1 MGKIFY
7 MMGKSASGKDTM
19 YKRLLDAMDL
29 DTVLLYTTRPM
40 REGETQGAEYHFVDE
55 TAFAR
60 MKASGKMIESRTY
73 KTVHGPWS
81 YFTMDDGQLQLDTR
95 SYLMLG
101 TLESYVRVRAYYGE
115 ERVVPLYIEVEDG
128 LRLQRA
134 LDRERGQAEPKY
146 GEMCRRFLADEAD
159 FSEEKLKEAGIGK
172 RFVNKDADRCFA
184 ELAAYLLAHWVTFRR
199 KE

>member
-19 YKRLLDAMDL
+19 YKRLLDAMEL

-40 REGETQGAEYHFVDE
+40 REGETQGSEYHFVDE

-115 ERVVPLYIEVEDG
+115 ERVIPLYIEVEDG

-134 LDRERGQAEPKY
+134 LDRERKEAEPKY

-172 RFVNKDADRCFA
+172 RFVNEDADRCFA

-199 KE
+199 KK